1 MADTAQLSSCQ
12 ELISK
17 QNILVLATQGKD
29 GVHTSLMAYA
39 NSTDFREIYMV
50 SGKGSRKWQ
59 NLSQN
64 PQVSLLIDDR
74 EGKLSGK
81 RHKIKALT
89 VKGTFHPVP
98 DEAEIKMITD
108 AIKETAPSIA
118 AAFSGPENSII
129 RIRVESFQ
137 LLNGPQDSF
146 YIEL

>member
-1 MADTAQLSSCQ
+1 MTDTAQLSSCQ

-39 NSTDFREIYMV
+39 NSADCREIYMV
-50 SGKGSRKWQ
+50 SGKGSQKWQ
-59 NLSQN
+59 NLLQN

-74 EGKLSGK
+74 EGKIPGK

-89 VKGTFHPVP
+89 VKGTFSPVAS
-98 DEAEIKMITD
+98 ETEIKMITD
-108 AIKETAPSIA
+108 AIAETAPSIA
-118 AAFSGPENSII
+118 AVFSGPGNSII
-129 RIRVESFQ
+129 RISLESFQ
-137 LLNGPQDSF
+137 MLNGPQDSF